1 MNFLARLVPA
11 SRRGRIVLTV
21 VLALAVAPLAAVT
34 SGAYEGSSFYDNV
47 APKSQLQG
55 KALIDKYP
63 MFNYSL
69 DSHVGDVVTT
79 ADVGHVPGS
88 GGLVGPKDK
97 PGLID
102 WILGNTISQVP
113 TGVDPAA
120 MFAGI
125 VFLLTSIIW
134 YLTLFWTFVAN
145 TIFAWAFSLDL
156 LNGASGALA
165 PVARAVQNLYSDL
178 GSWLPVSITFLGAW
192 AMWGIV
198 RGRHGSTFAQ
208 LGMTIVCFIVALW
221 IITQPLTTIGGA
233 SKWANDASVGVL
245 ASLNGNGASGDPKT
259 TASDRLTHDNI
270 QNAWLVLNFG
280 GLEHCVDAANKPV
293 KPKSPEC
300 HKSGMVD
307 HRRYLDR
314 WLSAG
319 VANSDAR
326 NLEYQA
332 LRDGKA
338 PPASAIN
345 DAGLP
350 ADAFAGYNVTAA
362 DKASVDAQQK
372 EGALQRLGF
381 AFFIAGGNMGSN
393 ILILALAIGMIL
405 AQVLALLLF
414 GFAAVALL
422 LVVAWPGGG
431 QGVFLGWLAKLAFVI
446 TRKIWYSLILAIV
459 LTITAA
465 VSSASDELGWGL
477 AYGLQ
482 AAFYWMVLIFRKEIY
497 ATLLRA
503 LPGGQHGEHRENRLG
518 GKAIR
523 TYYGFKVARA
533 VGKSIMP
540 GGGGRGGRP
549 SAKPT
554 QETPTY
560 TEDGRATPHDT
571 APVQLTDEAASSRTG
586 VVGAAVGTLGGQ
598 VAAGHTG
605 AMVAAGTTGAAA
617 IAELQGEH
625 AGNVQ
630 RLRREESRRAEA
642 STLRQRDAAAS
653 AQAPGALERDK
664 PKPLTERERAHLTHL
679 DANRMD
685 DASYRGLQGTVREV
699 EQRVRDSGG
708 VAFTEDAVR
717 EREQQIRAR
726 EGGSNDTAAGAA
738 RTQTER
744 DVERARR
751 HAATTTPPSRNE
763 PPTAPPPKPPTSP
776 LRPKPPEKD

>member
-1 MNFLARLVPA
+1 MTSLPHRFGNTRRRRTLLVVVVTLVA
-11 SRRGRIVLTV
+11 SL
-21 VLALAVAPLAAVT
+21 LAAIT

-55 KALIDKYP
+55 KALIDRYP
-63 MFNYSL
+63 MFNYGL

-79 ADVGHVPGS
+79 SKVGHVPGS
-88 GGLVGPKDK
+88 GGLIGPKDK

-102 WILGNTISQVP
+102 WIFGNTVSQIP
-113 TGVDPAA
+113 TGVDPSA

-125 VFLLTSIIW
+125 LFLLTSIIW
-134 YLTLFWTFVAN
+134 YLTLFWTFIAN
-145 TIFAWAFSLDL
+145 TVFAWAFSLDL
-156 LNGASGALA
+156 LNGANGALA
-165 PVARAVQNLYSDL
+165 PVARAVQHLYSDL

-208 LGMTIVCFIVALW
+208 LGMTIVCFIIALW

-280 GLEHCVDAANKPV
+280 GLEHCVDTDNKPV
-293 KPKSPEC
+293 KPKSSSC
-300 HKSGMVD
+300 KTLVN

-350 ADAFAGYNVTAA
+350 ANAFAGYHITAA

-381 AFFIAGGNMGSN
+381 SFFIAGGNFGSN

-405 AQVLALLLF
+405 SQVLALLLF
-414 GFAAVALL
+414 GFAPVALL

-431 QGVFLGWLAKLAFVI
+431 QSVFLGWLAKLAFVI

-465 VSSASDELGWGL
+465 VSGAENELGWGL

-503 LPGGQHGEHRENRLG
+503 LPGGQHGEHRQNKVGRKLIAG
-518 GKAIR
+518 
-523 TYYGFKVARA
+523 YYGAKAARA
-533 VGKSIMP
+533 VGRSITP
-540 GGGGRGGRP
+540 GGGSQGGRAP
-549 SAKPT
+549 AKPT
-554 QETPTY
+554 R
-560 TEDGRATPHDT
+560 GREATPHGT
-571 APVQLTDEAASSRTG
+571 APIGDSTTDGHKGADDAEAAAASRMGT
-586 VVGAAVGTLGGQ
+586 AAPLSTE
-598 VAAGHTG
+598 APTS
-605 AMVAAGTTGAAA
+605 TPRTPRDAAA
-617 IAELQGEH
+617 AELWDEH
-625 AGNVQ
+625 LVNEQ
-630 RLRREESRRAEA
+630 RLRREQSRRAEA
-642 STLRQRDAAAS
+642 AALHQRDAAAS
-653 AQAPGALERDK
+653 TQPPGTSGNDRPQPLNEQER
-664 PKPLTERERAHLTHL
+664 THLTHL
-679 DANRMD
+679 DGNRMD
-685 DASYRGLQGTVREV
+685 DASFRSLRTTVRDV
-699 EQRVRDSGG
+699 ELRCRDSG
-708 VAFTEDAVR
+708 VAFTDEAVR
-717 EREQQIRAR
+717 EREQQMRAR
-726 EGGSNDTAAGAA
+726 DSALP

-744 DVERARR
+744 DTDRARR
-751 HAATTTPPSRNE
+751 HANE
-763 PPTAPPPKPPTSP
+763 STRPTAPPTKPTIS
-776 LRPKPPEKD
+776 KPPEKD